1 MSTDEQANPPSD
13 IQPQSARHASPSRAR
28 LWYFGVPLV
37 LALAVLSGVLI
48 YLVGGGQ
55 PRAAASSAGPTSAAT
70 SASPAAP
77 VKPVTVLPPGGVKGQ
92 AALTALGSNA
102 LPLPKKVR
110 TSAKA
115 WNADRGGTELNA
127 VTSNLGGVMQAAGA
141 RNYVVM
147 KSACKTLAAEVRAAQ
162 ASPPI
167 PDAGLQALY
176 GKALA
181 EVADGAAACQ
191 AAITQR
197 SDGDEYNV
205 TTENQAELHR
215 ATSEFA
221 AGAKDMYRATAE
233 IEAVSRR

>member
-1 MSTDEQANPPSD
+1 
-13 IQPQSARHASPSRAR
+13 
-28 LWYFGVPLV
+28 V
-37 LALAVLSGVLI
+37 LALVVLSGVLI

-55 PRAAASSAGPTSAAT
+55 PHPAASSAGTASAGTASAGT
-70 SASPAAP
+70 SASPAVRA
-77 VKPVTVLPPGGVKGQ
+77 KQVTVIPPGGEQGQ

-102 LPLPKKVR
+102 LPLPKKAM

-115 WNADRGGTELNA
+115 WNAGRGGTELNA
-127 VTSNLGGVMQAAGA
+127 VTGDLGVVMQEAGA
-141 RNYVVM
+141 RSYVAM

-162 ASPPI
+162 VSPPI
-167 PDAGLQALY
+167 PDVGMQALY

-197 SDGDEYNV
+197 TDGDEYDV